1 MRILLTGATGLIGRE
16 VVRLAPAAWE
26 LVAVA
31 RAEVPGVART
41 VLADLTR
48 PGFAA
53 DLPDDEFDAIVHL
66 AQAREYRNFPACAP
80 GVIAVNVDATAQLL
94 QHGATRG
101 AGQFLFASTATV
113 YRPAAVGTAALRED
127 DEIRCRSIY
136 AASKRSAELL
146 CTPYSTVLPT
156 RALRIF
162 TTYGGVHDGRLV
174 SDLVA
179 RVEHGRAVTL
189 EGERGMVTS
198 PIHASDVA
206 RSIIAALGRPPALGE
221 LDVVNVGGPQALGI
235 RDMAEAIGRVL
246 GREPVFEAREGDP
259 PAFAADRSKL
269 DAILA
274 PPAPLGFEEGLA
286 IDLPGLLQARA
297 TAATS

>member
-16 VVRLAPAAWE
+16 VVRLAPAGWE

-31 RAEVPGVART
+31 RAEVPGVTQT
-41 VLADLTR
+41 VLADLTH
-48 PGFAA
+48 PGFADA
-53 DLPDDEFDAIVHL
+53 LPDGLDAIVHL
-66 AQAREYRNFPACAP
+66 AQAREYRNFPQCAP
-80 GVIAVNVDATAQLL
+80 GVVAVNVDATAQLL
-94 QHGATRG
+94 QHAAQSG
-101 AGQFLFASTATV
+101 AGQFLFASTATI
-113 YRPAAVGTAALRED
+113 YRPAAVGTAPLRED

-146 CTPYSTVLPT
+146 CAPYSALLPT

-174 SDLVA
+174 SDLVS

-221 LDVVNVGGPQALGI
+221 LDVVNVGGAQTLGI
-235 RDMAEAIGRVL
+235 RDMADAIGRVL
-246 GREPVFEAREGDP
+246 GREPVFETREGDP
-259 PAFAADRSKL
+259 PSYAADRTKL

-274 PPAPLGFEEGLA
+274 PPAPVDFEAGLA

>member
-16 VVRLAPAAWE
+16 VVRLAPAGWE

-31 RAEVPGVART
+31 RADVPGVART
-41 VLADLTR
+41 VHADLTA

-53 DLPDDEFDAIVHL
+53 GLPEGLDAIVHL
-66 AQAREYRNFPACAP
+66 AQAREYRDFPRCAP

-94 QHGATRG
+94 DHGARTG

-113 YRPAAVGTAALRED
+113 YRPGAVGTAPLRED
-127 DEIRCRSIY
+127 DEVRCRSIY
-136 AASKRSAELL
+136 SASKRSAELL
-146 CTPYSTVLPT
+146 CTPYSTLLPT

-162 TTYGGVHDGRLV
+162 TSYGTVRDGRLV

-206 RSIIAALGRPPALGE
+206 RSIIAALGKPPAVGD
-221 LDVVNVGGPQALGI
+221 LDVVNVGGPEAMGI
-235 RDMAEAIGRVL
+235 RDMAEAIGRVID
-246 GREPVFEAREGDP
+246 REPVFETRDGDP
-259 PAFAADRSKL
+259 PAFAADRTKL
-269 DAILA
+269 DAILR
-274 PPAPLGFEEGLA
+274 PPAPLTFEQGLA
-286 IDLPGLLQARA
+286 VDLPGLLQVRA
-297 TAATS
+297 TAAAS

>member
-16 VVRLAPAAWE
+16 VVRLAPDGWE
-26 LVAVA
+26 LVAAA

-41 VLADLTR
+41 VLADLTQ
-48 PGFAA
+48 PGFA
-53 DLPDDEFDAIVHL
+53 DGLPGGLDAIVHL
-66 AQAREYRNFPACAP
+66 AQAREYRNFPECAP

-94 QHGATRG
+94 QHGARSG
-101 AGQFLFASTATV
+101 AGQFLLASTATV
-113 YRPAAVGTAALRED
+113 YRPSAVGTAPLRED
-127 DEIRCRSIY
+127 DEVRCRSIY

-146 CTPYSTVLPT
+146 CTPYSALLPT

-179 RVEHGRAVTL
+179 RVEHGRAVTV

-206 RSIIAALGRPPALGE
+206 RSIIAAVGRPPASGD
-221 LDVVNVGGPQALGI
+221 LDVVNVGGPEALGI

-246 GREPVFEAREGDP
+246 GREPVFEARDGDP
-259 PAFAADRSKL
+259 PAFAADRTKL

-274 PPAPLGFEEGLA
+274 PPAPVGFEEGLA
-286 IDLPGLLQARA
+286 IDLPGLLRARA

>member
-16 VVRLAPAAWE
+16 VVRLAPAEWE

-31 RAEVPGVART
+31 RAEVPGVAAT
-41 VLADLTR
+41 VAADLTQ

-53 DLPDDEFDAIVHL
+53 ALPGGLDAIVHL
-66 AQAREYRNFPACAP
+66 AQAREYRNFPHCAP

-94 QHGATRG
+94 QHAAQTG
-101 AGQFLFASTATV
+101 AGQFLLASTATI
-113 YRPAAVGTAALRED
+113 YRPAAVGTAPLRED

-146 CTPYSTVLPT
+146 CTPYSALLPT

-174 SDLVA
+174 SDLVS

-206 RSIIAALGRPPALGE
+206 HSIIAALRRPPATGE
-221 LDVVNVGGPQALGI
+221 LDVVNVGGAQALGI
-235 RDMAEAIGRVL
+235 RDMADAIGRVL
-246 GREPVFEAREGDP
+246 GREPVFETREGDP
-259 PAFAADRSKL
+259 LAYTADRTKL
-269 DAILA
+269 DATLA
-274 PPAPLGFEEGLA
+274 PPAPMSFEEGLA
-286 IDLPGLLQARA
+286 IDLPGLLEARA
-297 TAATS
+297 TAATP